1 MTEGVSLCLSDKI
14 MFLFLHYLFLHKWAF
29 VSGFYPVIRGLVSP
43 KFAPSGANYND
54 SKAWEIS
61 QPEHVLRDEDVVE
74 KSGKG
79 RWEVEKE
86 KRERGKVKESE
97 MVQRKGG
104 QERVYWKG

>member
-1 MTEGVSLCLSDKI
+1 M
-14 MFLFLHYLFLHKWAF
+14 
-29 VSGFYPVIRGLVSP
+29 
-43 KFAPSGANYND
+43 
-54 SKAWEIS
+54 
-61 QPEHVLRDEDVVE
+61 RDEDVVE
-74 KSGKG
+74 KSGMG